1 MVVSYVLFF
10 IAGLGF
16 GYAALGRW
24 KWLPLVLPLLLAL
37 FTLLRDGGDGA
48 LVVRLIIAL
57 VVTSAGVI
65 AGSLLDRDEPR
76 ARAEPGWR

>member
-24 KWLPLVLPLLLAL
+24 KWLPLALPLVLAL
-37 FTLLRDGGDGA
+37 ITALKDGA
-48 LVVRLIIAL
+48 DGTLALRLLIAL
-57 VVTSAGVI
+57 VVTAAGVL
-65 AGSLLDRDEPR
+65 AGAMLDRDEPR
-76 ARAEPGWR
+76 PRVEPG

>member
-37 FTLLRDGGDGA
+37 YTLLRDGADGTF
-48 LVVRLIIAL
+48 LVRLVIAL
-57 VVTSAGVI
+57 LVTAAGVL
-65 AGSLLDRDEPR
+65 AGSMLDRGEPQR
-76 ARAEPGWR
+76 RAEPGWR

>member
-37 FTLLRDGGDGA
+37 YTLLRDGADGTF
-48 LVVRLIIAL
+48 LVRLVIAL
-57 VVTSAGVI
+57 LVTAAGVL
-65 AGSLLDRDEPR
+65 AGSMLDPGEPQR
-76 ARAEPGWR
+76 RAEPGWR

>member
-1 MVVSYVLFF
+1 MVVSYALFF

-24 KWLPLVLPLLLAL
+24 KWLPLGLPLLLAL
-37 FTLLRDGGDGA
+37 FTLSREGGDGT

-57 VVTSAGVI
+57 VVTAAGVL
-65 AGSLLDRDEPR
+65 AGSRLDRDEPR
-76 ARAEPGWR
+76 PRAEPGWR